1 LRSLLSAAL
10 CGILIATQL
19 LGCANLMARDAQDVA
34 PLRTSQVPTE
44 AARLDVGVLLFDPG
58 LPEPG
63 EDLPERVYP
72 SIRQAESIYF
82 SCMLR
87 SSMLETA
94 NWGDVRVVPEGA
106 EVSELIV
113 QGTIIQSD
121 GAELVVE
128 VAATDAA
135 GREWMSQRYR
145 TEVGEAAYLT
155 AGIDPYAPM
164 FHSIANDLAALQMG
178 WQPDELGKLRE
189 ISQLRYG
196 ADFVPEKF
204 EGYLDEEDGELTPV
218 RLPAEDD
225 PVFQQVQQAR
235 AYESMFVGT
244 LDTHYQNF
252 CGEMEHSYTDWR
264 GAASQ
269 EARLHSDL
277 NTQRNIRIALI
288 PVVIGLVVVA
298 AMYMGG
304 GVTDLLALMLGG
316 AAITELVSQIKEK
329 SADAAM
335 HAAMLEELD
344 SSFSAEVRPMVVETE
359 ETTVRLSGNVDDQYA
374 QWRELLHQLY
384 VEEEMVSG
392 MTLVLEDLEPVPG
405 EEEPILEAD
414 SDSMPAL
421 EPL

>member
-1 LRSLLSAAL
+1 LRSSLSAAL
-10 CGILIATQL
+10 CGILVATQL
-19 LGCANLMARDAQDVA
+19 LGCANLTARSAQDVA
-34 PLRTSQVPTE
+34 PLRTSEIPSE
-44 AARLDVGVLLFDPG
+44 EARLDVGVLVFDPG

-63 EDLPERVYP
+63 EDLPDRVYP
-72 SIRQAESIYF
+72 SIRQAESLYF
-82 SCMLR
+82 SCLLR

-94 NWGDVRVVPEGA
+94 NWGDVRIVPKQA
-106 EVSELIV
+106 EVSELTV
-113 QGTIIQSD
+113 KGTILHSD
-121 GAELVVE
+121 GAELVLQV
-128 VAATDAA
+128 VATDAA
-135 GREWMSQRYR
+135 GREWMNRRYR

-155 AGIDPYAPM
+155 TGVDPYAPM
-164 FHSIANDLAALQMG
+164 FNTIANDLAGLQMK
-178 WQPDELGKLRE
+178 WDPEELGKLRE

-204 EGYLDEEDGELTPV
+204 DGYLEEDDGELKPV
-218 RLPAEDD
+218 RLPAEGD

-269 EARLHSDL
+269 EARLHSEL
-277 NTQRNIRIALI
+277 ETQRNIRIALI

-316 AAITELVSQIKEK
+316 AAITELISQIKEK
-329 SADAAM
+329 NADAAM

-344 SSFSAEVRPMVVETE
+344 SSFSSEVRPMVVETE
-359 ETTVRLSGNVDDQYA
+359 ETTVRLTGNVDEQYA
-374 QWRELLHQLY
+374 QWRALLQKLY
-384 VEEEMVSG
+384 AEEERISG
-392 MTLVLEDLEPVPG
+392 MTLVLEDLKPAPAEGAASAPRDAEPGP
-405 EEEPILEAD
+405 
-414 SDSMPAL
+414 

>member
-44 AARLDVGVLLFDPG
+44 EARLDVGVLLFDPG

-94 NWGDVRVVPEGA
+94 NWGDVRVVPLGA

-128 VAATDAA
+128 VVATDAA

-145 TEVGEAAYLT
+145 TEVGEAAYLA
-155 AGIDPYAPM
+155 AGVDPYAPM
-164 FHSIANDLAALQMG
+164 FNSIANDLAALQME
-178 WQPDELGKLRE
+178 WQPEELGKLRE

-269 EARLHSDL
+269 RPGS
-277 NTQRNIRIALI
+277 TPIST
-288 PVVIGLVVVA
+288 P
-298 AMYMGG
+298 
-304 GVTDLLALMLGG
+304 
-316 AAITELVSQIKEK
+316 
-329 SADAAM
+329 SAT
-335 HAAMLEELD
+335 
-344 SSFSAEVRPMVVETE
+344 SASR
-359 ETTVRLSGNVDDQYA
+359 
-374 QWRELLHQLY
+374 
-384 VEEEMVSG
+384 
-392 MTLVLEDLEPVPG
+392 
-405 EEEPILEAD
+405 
-414 SDSMPAL
+414 
-421 EPL
+421 

>member
-1 LRSLLSAAL
+1 MRSSLSAAL
-10 CGILIATQL
+10 CGILVATQL
-19 LGCANLMARDAQDVA
+19 LGCANLTARSAQDVA
-34 PLRTSQVPTE
+34 PLRTSEIPSE
-44 AARLDVGVLLFDPG
+44 EARLDVGVLVFDPG

-63 EDLPERVYP
+63 EDLPDRVYP
-72 SIRQAESIYF
+72 SIRQAESLYF
-82 SCMLR
+82 SCLLR

-94 NWGDVRVVPEGA
+94 NWGDVRIVPKQA
-106 EVSELIV
+106 EVSELTV
-113 QGTIIQSD
+113 KGTILHSD
-121 GAELVVE
+121 GAELVLQV
-128 VAATDAA
+128 VATDAA
-135 GREWMSQRYR
+135 GREWMNRRYR

-155 AGIDPYAPM
+155 TGVDPYAPM
-164 FHSIANDLAALQMG
+164 FNTIANDLAGLQMK
-178 WQPDELGKLRE
+178 WDPEELGKLRE

-204 EGYLDEEDGELTPV
+204 DGYLEEDDGELKPV
-218 RLPAEDD
+218 RLPAEGD

-269 EARLHSDL
+269 EARLHSEL
-277 NTQRNIRIALI
+277 ETQRNIRIALI

-316 AAITELVSQIKEK
+316 AAITELISQIKEK
-329 SADAAM
+329 NADAAM

-344 SSFSAEVRPMVVETE
+344 SSFSSEVRPMVVETE
-359 ETTVRLSGNVDDQYA
+359 ETTVRLTGNVDEQYA
-374 QWRELLHQLY
+374 QWRALLQKLY
-384 VEEEMVSG
+384 AEEERISG
-392 MTLVLEDLEPVPG
+392 MTLVLEDLKPAPAEGAASAPRDAEPGP
-405 EEEPILEAD
+405 
-414 SDSMPAL
+414 

>member
-1 LRSLLSAAL
+1 LRSSLSAAL
-10 CGILIATQL
+10 CGILVATQL
-19 LGCANLMARDAQDVA
+19 LGCANLTARSAQDVA
-34 PLRTSQVPTE
+34 PLRTSEIPSE
-44 AARLDVGVLLFDPG
+44 EARLDVGVLVFDPG

-63 EDLPERVYP
+63 EDLPDRVYP
-72 SIRQAESIYF
+72 SIRQAESLYF
-82 SCMLR
+82 SCLLR

-94 NWGDVRVVPEGA
+94 NWGDVRIVPKQA
-106 EVSELIV
+106 EVSELTV
-113 QGTIIQSD
+113 KGTILHSD
-121 GAELVVE
+121 GAELVLQV
-128 VAATDAA
+128 VATDAA
-135 GREWMSQRYR
+135 GREWMNRRYR

-155 AGIDPYAPM
+155 TGVDPYAPM
-164 FHSIANDLAALQMG
+164 FNTIANDLAGLQMK
-178 WQPDELGKLRE
+178 WDPEELGKLRE

-204 EGYLDEEDGELTPV
+204 DGYLEEDDGELKPV
-218 RLPAEDD
+218 RLPAEGD

-269 EARLHSDL
+269 EARLHSEL
-277 NTQRNIRIALI
+277 ETQRNIRIALI

-316 AAITELVSQIKEK
+316 AAITELISQIKEK

-344 SSFSAEVRPMVVETE
+344 SSFSSEVRPMVVETE
-359 ETTVRLSGNVDDQYA
+359 ETTVRLTGNVDEQYA
-374 QWRELLHQLY
+374 QWRALLQKLY
-384 VEEEMVSG
+384 AEEERISG
-392 MTLVLEDLEPVPG
+392 MTLVLEDLKPAPAEGAASAPRDAEPGP
-405 EEEPILEAD
+405 
-414 SDSMPAL
+414 